1 MQEKIIP
8 QNISA
13 EQNVLCAMLI
23 DNKAVGTVSG
33 ILKPDDFYRQAHQV
47 IYRAMLN
54 LYGRSEPVDLV
65 TVIEELRKMN
75 KLQEVGD
82 VSYITLL
89 GEVAP
94 TAANVKFHAQ
104 IVADKAMQRQL
115 IESGTVIASLGYE
128 CPDGEIRNAVD
139 SAQKQ
144 LLELTGRR
152 RGRDFVP
159 IQEIVESTV
168 DRMGSMVES
177 DEPVT
182 GLRTGFTDLDEVTAG
197 LQPSDFII
205 LAARP
210 SMGKTA
216 LALNIAQNVAL
227 RGAGKDEAP
236 KRVAFFSLEM
246 SRDQL
251 VQRMICTEADL
262 ETGELRPRRE
272 DSTLKYL
279 KQADAAESQT
289 LRAAAEGIEIA
300 DELFGRLIALLE
312 IDAHGLHGERVQ
324 LFRDLRNNRARV
336 RREAGDVL
344 KRDLLGRFAVIGQR
358 AGEHLIE
365 HNAERIEVAAGVRL
379 KTLGLLGRD
388 IVHGADGRVGS
399 AAAVFVLKGGDAEI
413 SHLGDAVAVDHNVL
427 RLNIAMHDAVLMRVL
442 ERLCDLRGKEER
454 LRRGELPL
462 AGDILL
468 ERDAFDQLH
477 DDILHRERMAHIVHR
492 DDVRM
497 AEHGDGMRLGLE
509 LRLELRV
516 GEDLFAQHLDG
527 DVAVEPVVER
537 FIDNGHAAG
546 ADDLEKLVAV
556 IQQLADIFVLRLV
569 HTFPPDGV
577 RRLRSRL

>member
-279 KQADAAESQT
+279 KQADAAGSQT
-289 LRAAAEGIEIA
+289 LHAATESNKSKEGVEERHAVSVVADEATDAEAAEKAQKHKMNVMNRIWMASDKLAGSSIYIDDTPGLTIQEMRGKARRLKAKGGLDLIVIDYLQLMQAPDRRTNSENRQHEVSEISRGLKA
-300 DELFGRLIALLE
+300 LARELNVPVLALS
-312 IDAHGLHGERVQ
+312 Q
-324 LFRDLRNNRARV
+324 LSRSVETRQVKKPMLSDLRESGSLEQDA
-336 RREAGDVL
+336 
-344 KRDLLGRFAVIGQR
+344 
-358 AGEHLIE
+358 
-365 HNAERIEVAAGVRL
+365 
-379 KTLGLLGRD
+379 D
-388 IVHGADGRVGS
+388 IVMFLYREDYYKNAGAS
-399 AAAVFVLKGGDAEI
+399 PI
-413 SHLGDAVAVDHNVL
+413 HLTELIIAKHRNGPTGKVNLFFKNDCTKFIG
-427 RLNIAMHDAVLMRVL
+427 LN
-442 ERLCDLRGKEER
+442 
-454 LRRGELPL
+454 
-462 AGDILL
+462 
-468 ERDAFDQLH
+468 ERDA
-477 DDILHRERMAHIVHR
+477 V
-492 DDVRM
+492 
-497 AEHGDGMRLGLE
+497 
-509 LRLELRV
+509 
-516 GEDLFAQHLDG
+516 
-527 DVAVEPVVER
+527 
-537 FIDNGHAAG
+537 
-546 ADDLEKLVAV
+546 
-556 IQQLADIFVLRLV
+556 
-569 HTFPPDGV
+569 
-577 RRLRSRL
+577 